1 MDHPIRHTDQIDL
14 RRRVV
19 QLFAKSYYV
28 QRSSNIVFVCGG
40 NNNDHMRVQ
49 FRQFCEENVDDFDI
63 FFPEYA
69 MENYF
74 KEMSEEPFNIAQFE
88 EIVGDLSHAIVLFPE
103 APGSFAETG
112 YFSKIKGLYQKTIL
126 VLDAPRQKSDSFISL
141 GPAKLINEGSNF
153 HPNVQIDYQA
163 PEFNQIL
170 DRIRRYEI
178 SSTKRTLQMKEFAGM
193 SNFQKLAIIQ
203 KIVDILSIA
212 TIEDI
217 VFMLRGLF
225 ASRLSIALAR
235 KLISILVG
243 AQFIVPVG
251 DFGHYYGNSSKKQL
265 LTLKDGF
272 VTTEMGLRLE
282 LATVYESEEID
293 FVKLIE
299 GTRDAH

>member
-1 MDHPIRHTDQIDL
+1 
-14 RRRVV
+14 
-19 QLFAKSYYV
+19 
-28 QRSSNIVFVCGG
+28 
-40 NNNDHMRVQ
+40 
-49 FRQFCEENVDDFDI
+49 
-63 FFPEYA
+63 